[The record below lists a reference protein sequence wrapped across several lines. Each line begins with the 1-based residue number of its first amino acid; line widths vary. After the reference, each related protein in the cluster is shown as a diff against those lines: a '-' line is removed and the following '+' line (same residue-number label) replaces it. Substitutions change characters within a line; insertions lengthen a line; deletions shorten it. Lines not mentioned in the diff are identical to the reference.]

1 MAPMIT
7 NAIGNFAQIAV
18 GFQTRR
24 VIGLFRLSLIS
35 GLGRL
40 VGRLGHRKAP
50 VRDYR

>member
-1 MAPMIT
+1 MYAD
-7 NAIGNFAQIAV
+7 AIGNFAQIAV

-24 VIGLFRLSLIS
+24 AVGLFGLSLIS

-50 VRDYR
+50 LLDYC